1 MENLRGLLPKPDPT
15 QEAGEFVPQYI
26 DLPPRRKT
34 AATKNLQIGAVLL
47 GVALNLGLCGNYLAG
62 SRALLPLV
70 SCLAAFTLL
79 WVLARVRLFR
89 QGNGVFLAIGMICLL
104 GTTIALLEIGYRSM
118 TGRSDT
124 ARLLAESS
132 TPTATPADP
141 GTSSPKS
148 ESEPPLLTKEMN
160 IQPPPLDERVVKV
173 LKDSKVTVGRKSY
186 LLATGERF
194 ILDEVKDGLVIFKAN
209 ELLLSLPADAVE
221 IIGAEAAPVASAPED
236 ETPAQV
242 THRAQQQAI
251 RRYPALGV
259 KDSPQNELFLQTYRD
274 LRISGN
280 DALKDPEWPLHV
292 ADSLAKREGWEAS
305 E

>member
-124 ARLLAESS
+124 ARILAESS
-132 TPTATPADP
+132 TPAATPADP

-160 IQPPPLDERVVKV
+160 IQPPPLDARVVKV

-221 IIGAEAAPVASAPED
+221 IIGAEAAPVASAPDD